1 MTTVSSLAMF
11 NATNLIRNEDTTMM
25 LTTVE
30 QASTFYKGYLFFEI
44 YTANEQGAGTD
55 SNIYITIV
63 GTKTNLTRQTL
74 RSIGPSMNA
83 FERNQLDICMIYTNV
98 KFDTTDNI
106 IQGIELVNDG
116 KWIGSPWKPSCIYL
130 SRVDRAQTNDQWII
144 SGNPVFISL
153 LEPNKAVCY
162 G

>member
-30 QASTFYKGYLFFEI
+30 QASTFYK
-44 YTANEQGAGTD
+44 GAGTD